1 MLSRDGRMDVC
12 YDRSAMRAYLHIFIA
27 ALLLLGPSLGLEPGL
42 GAAEGQDFSGSYTLT
57 GAKGDFDFSRDTV
70 WTLSVVQTAAAI
82 EVTRVMDGRASVN
95 RFPLDGAKGGYT
107 SPAGVQGKCKGQLK
121 GKNLIL
127 ESVVVTYP
135 ARNRP
140 GFDTRTRERWELSAN
155 SKTLT
160 IRNDVDYPE
169 SSLEGLHVAQPWTEI
184 YTRN

>member
-1 MLSRDGRMDVC
+1 MDVW
-12 YDRSAMRAYLHIFIA
+12 YDRFAMRTYLHVFLA
-27 ALLLLGPSLGLEPGL
+27 ALIFLGPSLGLGPSL
-42 GAAEGQDFSGSYTLT
+42 DAAEGQNFSGSYTLT
-57 GAKGDFDFSRDTV
+57 GAKGDFDFSKDTV
-70 WTLSVVQTAAAI
+70 WTISVVQTAAAI
-82 EVTRVMDGRASVN
+82 EVTRVMDGRTSMN
-95 RFPLDGAKGGYT
+95 RFPLDGAEGGYT
-107 SPAGVQGKCKGQLK
+107 SATGVQGKCKGQLK

-140 GFDTRTRERWELSAN
+140 GFDTRTRERWELSPN

-160 IRNDVDYPE
+160 IRNDVDYPG

>member
-1 MLSRDGRMDVC
+1 
-12 YDRSAMRAYLHIFIA
+12 MRAYLHGFIA
-27 ALLLLGPSLGLEPGL
+27 ALVLLTPSLG
-42 GAAEGQDFSGSYTLT
+42 AADGQNFSGSYTLT
-57 GAKGDFDFSRDTV
+57 GAKGDFDFGKDTV

-82 EVTRVMDGRASVN
+82 EVTRVMDGRASMN
-95 RFPLDGAKGGYT
+95 RFPLDGTESGYT
-107 SPAGVQGKCKGQLK
+107 SPTGVQGKCKGQLK

-140 GFDTRTRERWELSAN
+140 GFDTRTRERWELSPN

-160 IRNDVDYPE
+160 IRNDVDYPG
-169 SSLEGLHVAQPWTEI
+169 SSLEGLHVTQPWTEI